1 MGAEPV
7 AVGVPGDNDVRRR
20 LGEQTFPGHREREYS
35 GSWTPVDYAC
45 VRDTHRAGQ
54 PLSSFKKEEA
64 DVAVMDGPSDFAA
77 HVSGGFGLHGIVGRL
92 GRTGSLL
99 ELHDS

>member
-7 AVGVPGDNDVRRR
+7 ALGASRDHVVRRR

-45 VRDTHRAGQ
+45 VRDTHRARQ
-54 PLSSFKKEEA
+54 PLCSFEEEKA
-64 DVAVMDGPSDFAA
+64 DVAIVDGPSDFDA
-77 HVSGGFGLHGIVGRL
+77 HLSGCFGLHGIVGRL

-99 ELHDS
+99 E